1 MAAYG
6 GGTGV
11 SVPLPLRALGLPP
24 YLELGLL
31 YKGYM
36 VALVIF
42 CTNAIN
48 ILAGGARCEP
58 FLTSSN
64 LITPCPEL
72 NHFYTKYKAFCLCAS
87 ASFTTILSPR
97 PPPWRLRHC
106 YTSIYHDIILHKIIS
121 GIMYKSMYFALSSLQ
136 WQPRRVPALS
146 LRAARPPAFHTACQL
161 LILI

>member
-1 MAAYG
+1 MASQLGYGSLRGPLQRLTRRRRRAQVAAYG

-48 ILAGGARCEP
+48 ILAGGARSSPLFWLAISCVIGSSGSSCMSCSRP
-58 FLTSSN
+58 TS
-64 LITPCPEL
+64 C
-72 NHFYTKYKAFCLCAS
+72 
-87 ASFTTILSPR
+87 
-97 PPPWRLRHC
+97 
-106 YTSIYHDIILHKIIS
+106 TSYE
-121 GIMYKSMYFALSSLQ
+121 
-136 WQPRRVPALS
+136 
-146 LRAARPPAFHTACQL
+146 
-161 LILI
+161 